1 MKAHSLQARL
11 LLMVLGVVVVVWLGA
26 AFIIWRDT
34 RHELDELLD
43 GHLTQAAALLVVQQS
58 GEPEDQEHADAPDL
72 HKYAPRVAF
81 QVFHEDKLIMH
92 SARTGLRPMADIRSG
107 FATVQLEDGEEW
119 RVFASP
125 DAKRGVQI
133 YVGER
138 TASRGAILRAV
149 LRSLLWPLFFALPLL
164 ALAVW
169 WAVRRG
175 LAPLHQLSDTLA
187 QRRPE
192 ALEPVGLAGL
202 PLEMQ
207 PLVRS
212 LNALLDRIAGLL
224 ESERRF
230 TADAAHELRTPI
242 AAIRA
247 QAQVALGAGDDETVR
262 RRALQTTLAG
272 CDRATHLVEQLL
284 TLARLESA
292 APAPAARVDL
302 ADTARRVLADLAPV
316 ALARGQ
322 QLALEA
328 PGPAIVTGPELLL
341 GVLLR
346 NLVDNAL
353 RYSPDGAA
361 VRVELALAG
370 QDVVLTVEDSGPGLA
385 PDELARL
392 GERFYRPP
400 GQAQPG
406 SGLGWSIVRRIAQVS
421 GAQLALDRSPDL
433 GGLRAAVRWPEA
445 R

>member
-1 MKAHSLQARL
+1 MKPHSLQARL
-11 LLMVLGVVVVVWLGA
+11 LVLVLAVVVLVWLGA
-26 AFIIWRDT
+26 AFTIWRDA

-107 FATVQLEDGEEW
+107 FATVRLEDGEEW
-119 RVFASP
+119 RVFAAP
-125 DAKRGVQI
+125 GPQRGVQI

-138 TASRGAILRAV
+138 AASRGAILRAV

-169 WAVRRG
+169 WAVRKG
-175 LAPLHQLSDTLA
+175 LAPMHQLSDTLQ

-192 ALEPVGLAGL
+192 ALEPLPLAGL
-202 PLEMQ
+202 PREMQ
-207 PLVRS
+207 PLVHS
-212 LNALLDRIAGLL
+212 LNALLERIGGLL

-247 QAQVALGAGDDETVR
+247 QAQVALGAGDDAAGR
-262 RRALQTTLAG
+262 RHALQATLAG

-302 ADTARRVLADLAPV
+302 AELARRVLAEQAPV

-328 PGPAIVTGPELLL
+328 PAPAIVAGPELLL

-353 RYSPDGAA
+353 RYSPDGAV
-361 VRVELALAG
+361 VRVQLRGDTHE
-370 QDVVLTVEDSGPGLA
+370 VVLAVEDSGPGLA
-385 PDELARL
+385 PAELARL

-421 GAQLALDRSPDL
+421 GAQLAPDRSPEL
-433 GGLRAAVRWPEA
+433 GGLRVVARWPA
-445 R
+445 GR

>member
-1 MKAHSLQARL
+1 MKVHSLQARL
-11 LLMVLGVVVVVWLGA
+11 LGLVLGVVVVVWLGA

-34 RHELDELLD
+34 RHELGELLD

-107 FATVQLEDGEEW
+107 LATVQLEDGEEW
-119 RVFASP
+119 RVFAAP
-125 DAKRGVQI
+125 GAQRGVQI

-175 LAPLHQLSDTLA
+175 LAPLHQLSDTLEH
-187 QRRPE
+187 RRPE
-192 ALEPVGLAGL
+192 VLEPVVQAGL

-212 LNALLDRIAGLL
+212 LNALLERIAGLL

-247 QAQVALGAGDDETVR
+247 QAQVALGARDDEVAR

-292 APAPAARVDL
+292 PPAPAARLDL

-328 PGPAIVTGPELLL
+328 PGPALVTGQELLL

-361 VRVELALAG
+361 VRVELARAA
-370 QDVVLTVEDSGPGLA
+370 QDVVLKVEDSGPGLA

-421 GAQLALDRSPDL
+421 GAQLALDRSPEL
-433 GGLRAAVRWPEA
+433 GGLRAAVRWPA
-445 R
+445 AN

>member
-11 LLMVLGVVVVVWLGA
+11 LALVLGVVVVVWLGA
-26 AFIIWRDT
+26 AFTIWRDA

-119 RVFASP
+119 RVLAAP
-125 DAKRGVQI
+125 GPQRGVQI

-169 WAVRRG
+169 WAVRKG
-175 LAPLHQLSDTLA
+175 LAPMHQLSGTLA

-192 ALEPVGLAGL
+192 ALEPLALAGL

-207 PLVRS
+207 PLVHS
-212 LNALLDRIAGLL
+212 LNALLERIAGLL

-247 QAQVALGAGDDETVR
+247 QAQVALGAGDDAAGR
-262 RRALQTTLAG
+262 RHALQATLAG
-272 CDRATHLVEQLL
+272 CDHATHLVEQLL

-292 APAPAARVDL
+292 AAPSATRVDL
-302 ADTARRVLADLAPV
+302 GDLARRVLADLAPV

-322 QLALEA
+322 QLVLEA
-328 PGPAIVTGPELLL
+328 PAPAPLTGPELLL

-353 RYSPDGAA
+353 RYSPDGAT
-361 VRVELALAG
+361 VRVGVAAEARE
-370 QDVVLTVEDSGPGLA
+370 VVLVVEDSGPGLA
-385 PDELARL
+385 PAELARL

-406 SGLGWSIVRRIAQVS
+406 SGLGWSIVRRVAQVS
-421 GAQLALDRSPDL
+421 GAQLALDRSPEF
-433 GGLRAAVRWPEA
+433 GGLRVAVRWSAA